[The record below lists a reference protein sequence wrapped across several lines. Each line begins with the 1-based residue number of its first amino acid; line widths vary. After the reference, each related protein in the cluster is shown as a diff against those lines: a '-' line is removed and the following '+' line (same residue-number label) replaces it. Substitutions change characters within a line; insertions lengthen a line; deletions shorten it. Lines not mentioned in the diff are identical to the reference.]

1 VVRAAIGLL
10 LLVTFVA
17 AGDVAR
23 PLVFFRKPDKK
34 TEKWIQNDLIG
45 GDGIGA
51 GTMDTRSRARAELE
65 VLDAWAVPYLAEALY
80 GRKKDG
86 AHTVRMNAAATLARI
101 LDPRAL
107 PELRGAA
114 VADKDRWVQRT
125 ALLGLGL
132 FRAREDVDLFA
143 GNLSL
148 RPEKRRDPAAAI
160 GLGKLRG
167 SPTAANALLTRLA
180 KPPRDAHLTCA
191 LLLAAAVRSSEAPIQ
206 RFLTHKKPL
215 VQRVAAACLQIRP
228 LAPDQ
233 VDALL
238 KQINRGRFT
247 DVLELQFYALATMPE
262 RTAAVREA
270 LLDCAVKSK
279 FKSGARVAALIG
291 LAYEWGKKENYDRLA
306 KLYRGIRGRNDNVVA
321 ALMFAMV
328 RTGDPRA
335 VESLLGVLK
344 AGSPFL
350 RFYASGAL
358 FHLIALGP
366 EEHPRADEIASLLER
381 QRSRTEDKR
390 LLRLIDLIGRWRTPP
405 EGTTDRSKLARD
417 GLREVGDPR
426 NLHLFDRTR
435 KERAWEIIN
444 SMVPLIFE
452 LDALLGSMSEP
463 DLSGKIP
470 EAKPGSGGKDEAGS
484 EEELDLLD
492 WLTEQPYFVPED
504 LG

>member
-1 VVRAAIGLL
+1 VRAAIGLL

-34 TEKWIQNDLIG
+34 TEKWIKSDLISG
-45 GDGIGA
+45 NGIGA
-51 GTMDTRSRARAELE
+51 GTVDMRSRARAELE

-80 GRKKDG
+80 GRRKDG

-114 VADKDRWVQRT
+114 IADKDRWVQRT

-132 FRAREDVDLFA
+132 FRGREDVDLFA
-143 GNLSL
+143 GNLAL

-180 KPPRDAHLTCA
+180 KPPRDEHLTGA
-191 LLLAAAVRSSEAPIQ
+191 LLLAAAVRSADAPILQ
-206 RFLTHKKPL
+206 FLTHKKPL

-233 VDALL
+233 VAALL
-238 KQINRGRFT
+238 KQISRGRLS

-262 RTAAVREA
+262 RTPAIREA
-270 LLDCAVKSK
+270 LLDCAVKTK
-279 FKSGARVAALIG
+279 FKSGARVAAMIG
-291 LAYEWGKKENYDRLA
+291 LAYEWGKKEKTYDRLA

-358 FHLIALGP
+358 FHLIALSP

-390 LLRLIDLIGRWRTPP
+390 LLRLIDLVGRWRTPP
-405 EGTTDRSKLARD
+405 EGTTDRRKLARD
-417 GLREVGDPR
+417 GLRAIGDPR
-426 NLHLFDRTR
+426 KLHLFDWTR

-463 DLSGKIP
+463 DLSGKKP
-470 EAKPGSGGKDEAGS
+470 EPKPGSGGKDEAGS